1 MFDIGWSELVVI
13 AVVALIAIG
22 PKELPGVLRMIGQ
35 WMGKARKM
43 AAEFQ
48 GQFQEAMREAEMA
61 DLKKSFD
68 EVKEAATGF
77 TSGSLMTSLEK
88 DVGNALRIDDVDKPA
103 ASTAD
108 APATDASTA
117 SKTDALMTS
126 NVDALMT
133 SNVDALM
140 TSNVD
145 ALMTSNVDASMTSN
159 VDASTSPG
167 VPIPET
173 FTEADAR
180 AAASQ
185 PLAIVQ
191 EFQSPPAQEAQ
202 PAPAKPQVATDAKA
216 S

>member
-22 PKELPGVLRMIGQ
+22 PKELPGVLRMVGQ

-77 TSGSLMTSLEK
+77 AGGNVMTSLQK
-88 DVGNALRIDDVDKPA
+88 DVGDALRIDDIDKPA
-103 ASTAD
+103 VSASDAPAIEPPVATSAIDTTATDTPVTSASDAPVTSASD
-108 APATDASTA
+108 APATPT
-117 SKTDALMTS
+117 T
-126 NVDALMT
+126 
-133 SNVDALM
+133 
-140 TSNVD
+140 
-145 ALMTSNVDASMTSN
+145 
-159 VDASTSPG
+159 PEP
-167 VPIPET
+167 PIPET
-173 FTEADAR
+173 FTAAEAH
-180 AAASQ
+180 AAAVE
-185 PLAIVQ
+185 PLAITREVQ
-191 EFQSPPAQEAQ
+191 PQ
-202 PAPAKPQVATDAKA
+202 PAPQDLTPAAPDVLKDAKA